1 MPEKRPNSSPAI
13 KMYVLPKSAKYN
25 KKFTKQKRSR
35 FNFFFG
41 KKDMPQNIKTARKI
55 AAIKNINLTIK
66 ELSEMVY

>member
-1 MPEKRPNSSPAI
+1 
-13 KMYVLPKSAKYN
+13 MYVLPKSAKYN
-25 KKFTKQKRSR
+25 KTFTKQKRSS

-41 KKDMPQNIKTARKI
+41 KKDMPQNSKTARKI

>member
-1 MPEKRPNSSPAI
+1 
-13 KMYVLPKSAKYN
+13 MYVLPKSAKYN
-25 KKFTKQKRSR
+25 KTFTKQKRSR

-41 KKDMPQNIKTARKI
+41 KKDMPQISKTARKI

>member
-1 MPEKRPNSSPAI
+1 
-13 KMYVLPKSAKYN
+13 MYVLPKSAKYN
-25 KKFTKQKRSR
+25 TTFTKQKRSR

-55 AAIKNINLTIK
+55 TAIKNINLTIK

>member
-1 MPEKRPNSSPAI
+1 
-13 KMYVLPKSAKYN
+13 MYVLPKSAKYN
-25 KKFTKQKRSR
+25 TTFTKQKRSR

-41 KKDMPQNIKTARKI
+41 KKDMPQNSKAAREI